1 MVPLKI
7 WKATV
12 VLGIA
17 KQTVSHKAPS
27 LGCEMQIL
35 ITLSV
40 LNWAFSVA
48 CISRTQKYLYSIHFC
63 HTFHPT
69 ESWSASQTEIS
80 SMISGD
86 GFTQHRNAAA
96 AELHV
101 AMPQTFVWQGLAPCK
116 LCAMGTQGDQPKCHC
131 WGWDLVPA
139 HRERAE
145 QHCCLNVL
153 QASLKFCR

>member
-69 ESWSASQTEIS
+69 ESQSASQTEINSMRGWLHPAPKRS
-80 SMISGD
+80 SCGAARGNAPDLCVTGTGTMQAVCNGNAGRPAQMPLLRLRSG
-86 GFTQHRNAAA
+86 AS
-96 AELHV
+96 
-101 AMPQTFVWQGLAPCK
+101 
-116 LCAMGTQGDQPKCHC
+116 TQGK
-131 WGWDLVPA
+131 GWAALLP
-139 HRERAE
+139 
-145 QHCCLNVL
+145 
-153 QASLKFCR
+153 